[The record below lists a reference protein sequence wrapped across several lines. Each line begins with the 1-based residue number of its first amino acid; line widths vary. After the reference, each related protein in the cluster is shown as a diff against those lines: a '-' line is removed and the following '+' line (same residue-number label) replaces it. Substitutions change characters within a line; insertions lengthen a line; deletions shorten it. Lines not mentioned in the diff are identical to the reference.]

1 MKRRTCLDEFI
12 KNRRNYL
19 HLTQEQL
26 AEKMNVSKS
35 AIAKWET
42 GGGIPER
49 SNLLKLS
56 EVLNVSVNDLYRL
69 IDNKNERV
77 MSDVNITGDVIAS
90 LESYGYIVIEP
101 KMEEDK

>member
-56 EVLNVSVNDLYRL
+56 DVLNVSVNDLYRL

-101 KMEEDK
+101 KIKEDK

>member
-1 MKRRTCLDEFI
+1 MKKRICLDEFI
-12 KNRRNYL
+12 KNRRKHL

-49 SNLLKLS
+49 SNMLKLS

-77 MSDVNITGDVIAS
+77 MADVNITGDVIAS

-101 KMEEDK
+101 KMEEGK